1 MSSTEI
7 NSLEFLSKL
16 SNDISW
22 LLHNSDDCDVLIQ
35 VGEEPNSKGFPCHI
49 AILRARS
56 SYFRRAL
63 SKDWSKREPDGLVY
77 FFKPNVQPEM
87 FEKYIYCASMDFSE
101 EDEETLLKLLTLG
114 DELMLDQYCIQIQHF
129 LIGNKYEWLEENLVE
144 TLRITNNCN
153 SCTLLRNHCLELI
166 AEKPA
171 SIFRS
176 EGFISLEEEL
186 LVSAL
191 KETLSQC
198 IPLIRYF
205 SVASSDYYD
214 HIIPFK
220 KILPPE
226 LNDDIL
232 RYHLKP
238 GSIPNSM
245 ALPPRDQGMN
255 LDSLIIKPSHA
266 RIICNW
272 IDGRDIV
279 TPTFTKATYDFRLLV
294 RGSSDG
300 FDASKF
306 HARCDRKGATV
317 VFIRIE
323 NSGEII
329 GGYNSAYWR
338 TGAIYIHSDKSFLFS
353 LGDGKKLQ
361 NAILSRIRDSPNAMY
376 GHTSYGPHFGTSD
389 LRMYTPFNN
398 KENCSC
404 QPGSYYKPITENV
417 RFSAGEYEVFQL
429 IPK

>member
-1 MSSTEI
+1 
-7 NSLEFLSKL
+7 
-16 SNDISW
+16 
-22 LLHNSDDCDVLIQ
+22 
-35 VGEEPNSKGFPCHI
+35 
-49 AILRARS
+49 
-56 SYFRRAL
+56 
-63 SKDWSKREPDGLVY
+63 
-77 FFKPNVQPEM
+77 
-87 FEKYIYCASMDFSE
+87 MDFSE

-186 LVSAL
+186 LVSLLRRDDIEMEEIEIWNYMIRWGIANTLGLVAIDIKNWTDANYRAL

-338 TGAIYIHSDKSFLFS
+338 TGAVYIHSDKSFLFS

>member
-186 LVSAL
+186 LVSLLRRDDIEMEEIEIWNYMIRWGIANTLGLVAIDIKNWTDANYRAL

-306 HARCDRKGATV
+306 HA
-317 VFIRIE
+317 
-323 NSGEII
+323 
-329 GGYNSAYWR
+329 
-338 TGAIYIHSDKSFLFS
+338 
-353 LGDGKKLQ
+353 
-361 NAILSRIRDSPNAMY
+361 
-376 GHTSYGPHFGTSD
+376 SD

>member
-114 DELMLDQYCIQIQHF
+114 DELVLDQYCIQIQHF

-186 LVSAL
+186 LVSLLRRDDIEMEEIEIWNYMIRWGIANTLGLVAIDIKNWTDANYRAL

-338 TGAIYIHSDKSFLFS
+338 T
-353 LGDGKKLQ
+353 
-361 NAILSRIRDSPNAMY
+361 
-376 GHTSYGPHFGTSD
+376 
-389 LRMYTPFNN
+389 
-398 KENCSC
+398 ENCSC
-404 QPGSYYKPITENV
+404 QPGSYYKPITKNV
-417 RFSAGEYEVFQL
+417 RFSAGEYKGFQL

>member
-186 LVSAL
+186 LVSLLRRDDIEMEEIEIWNYMIRWGIANTLGLVAIDIKNWTDANYRAL

-338 TGAIYIHSDKSFLFS
+338 TG
-353 LGDGKKLQ
+353 
-361 NAILSRIRDSPNAMY
+361 
-376 GHTSYGPHFGTSD
+376 
-389 LRMYTPFNN
+389 
-398 KENCSC
+398 
-404 QPGSYYKPITENV
+404 SYYKPITENV